1 MLFVHVGLCGPNC
14 GVLGVVLATVI
25 SGVNG
30 MNEATQGFLWWFS
43 IIVSV
48 FSSGWLRDR
57 GIVFPVVDSS
67 MLSCVG
73 LPVGV
78 QVSIDVFSVSGGSVR
93 GVVSARVVFICVV
106 RGFSCG
112 FVGFFLGRVVS
123 RMGKDGSMMFVKV
136 ARVAFSVS
144 SFMWGVC
151 CLTLLVAT
159 RSALSQ
165 STTSSDFI
173 TVMVSSS
180 KRK

>member
-1 MLFVHVGLCGPNC
+1 MLFVHVGLCGPDC

-106 RGFSCG
+106 R
-112 FVGFFLGRVVS
+112 VRV
-123 RMGKDGSMMFVKV
+123 RG
-136 ARVAFSVS
+136 
-144 SFMWGVC
+144 
-151 CLTLLVAT
+151 
-159 RSALSQ
+159 
-165 STTSSDFI
+165 
-173 TVMVSSS
+173 
-180 KRK
+180 

>member
-1 MLFVHVGLCGPNC
+1 MLFVHVGFCGPDC
-14 GVLGVVLATVI
+14 GVFGVVLVNII

-30 MNEATQGFLWWFS
+30 MNEVTHGFLWWFS
-43 IIVSV
+43 ITVSV
-48 FSSGWLRDR
+48 FSSGWLGDR
-57 GIVFPVVDSS
+57 GVVFSS
-67 MLSCVG
+67 MLTCVG

-78 QVSIDVFSVSGGSVR
+78 QVAIDVFSVSGGSVGG
-93 GVVSARVVFICVV
+93 GVVSVRVVFICVV

-112 FVGFFLGRVVS
+112 CVGLFFLGRVAS
-123 RMGKDGSMMFVKV
+123 QMGKDGSMILVRA
-136 ARVAFSVS
+136 ARVASSVS

-173 TVMVSSS
+173 IVMVSSS